1 VQRGRVAT
9 ILVWIALSHNR
20 VVERDR
26 DWLAWFGAR
35 AERST

>member
-9 ILVWIALSHNR
+9 ILVWIALISTAWWM
-20 VVERDR
+20 RDS
-26 DWLAWFGAR
+26 DWLTWSGAR